1 MMSGTE
7 EETASQQPCRRPVAP
22 VPLVAG
28 ATLLTSS
35 LFLADN
41 THSETNNSNG
51 VSCRIP
57 EIQQPPPFISSY
69 LLLLQSVLAAFL
81 PI

>member
-7 EETASQQPCRRPVAP
+7 EETASQQPRPRPVP
-22 VPLVAG
+22 SIPLVAG

-35 LFLADN
+35 LSLTDN
-41 THSETNNSNG
+41 THSQTNNSNG
-51 VSCRIP
+51 LSCRIP
-57 EIQQPPPFISSY
+57 EIQQPPPFISSC
-69 LLLLQSVLAAFL
+69 LLPLQSVLAAFL